1 MEAGTRNENVINSR
15 TIIVYFSSNF
25 LIKTASPFS
34 SSSGSLAAATKEL
47 GGGDGEGARRRR
59 NLGLGFRWGFRRL
72 GWRWRALPR
81 LDSLAT
87 ATGGTGAFSCS
98 SLSPARRRPRAR
110 GPQWQVAAA
119 RNAVVDAQA
128 TEQATT
134 VPHPVQALL
143 VARAAIGICESGFS
157 PGTGHGPRRW

>member
-1 MEAGTRNENVINSR
+1 MDLINPWKFQKSEPWHSR
-15 TIIVYFSSNF
+15 HFF
-25 LIKTASPFS
+25 HLISHTVSIFI
-34 SSSGSLAAATKEL
+34 LIREL

-59 NLGLGFRWGFRRL
+59 NLGLGFRWVFRRL
-72 GWRWRALPR
+72 GRRWRALPR

-87 ATGGTGAFSCS
+87 ATGGTGAFFCS
-98 SLSPARRRPRAR
+98 SSSPARKRPRAR

-119 RNAVVDAQA
+119 RNAVVDAQV

-134 VPHPVQALL
+134 VPHLVQALL